1 VRISRSIVGHCRE
14 GRLVRALLIGG
25 WLALAGLQAANAAQT
40 ASAGSPSVCGDISNA
55 YGPYDY
61 RTDRDKLGV
70 VERFHFNAQVEGLIG
85 RRGMMGGDLDYTL
98 RAFPNHH
105 RALMSMAKLGALL
118 KTTQAPKA
126 NYSVDCYFDRAI
138 RFAPD
143 DRVARLIFAQHLFR
157 TGRED
162 MALQQVDAALQ
173 YAEGDAFGH
182 FNIGLVLF
190 EFKRYDRA
198 LVQAHRAM
206 ALGLPRTELKEQL
219 QSVGR
224 WVDP

>member
-70 VERFHFNAQVEGLIG
+70 VERF
-85 RRGMMGGDLDYTL
+85 DYTL